1 MSVNFPVLRTKRLT
15 IQLKE
20 LTISESI
27 ALAKI
32 PPHLEQVAVTQFL
45 KYSIESAGE
54 HTDVTAWTVSE
65 RVLAVCHYLS
75 CVVDDAPNF
84 KVGEN
89 GSYMDYLNGEK
100 DIKTTDTLIDLGDLG
115 GDFWQIRHLTGWAAE
130 TIERLDGELNG
141 ITGRLHWL
149 LGSMAAQLVRKGEE
163 CPTNFDEDWLLAR
176 MNVMANLSESDF
188 ITLSFM
194 HQTGIEKLTHL
205 FSIDFD
211 DAGVL
216 VLPADKEADLP
227 PARFRVYAVLS
238 GFAHRM
244 GSQSQQPSE

>member
-1 MSVNFPVLRTKRLT
+1 MAVNFPILRTKRLT
-15 IQLKE
+15 LQLKE
-20 LTISESI
+20 LTIAESI

-45 KYSIESAGE
+45 TFAVQDAGQF
-54 HTDVTAWTVSE
+54 TDISQWTVQE
-65 RVLAVCHYLS
+65 RIMAVCHYLS

-89 GSYMDYLNGEK
+89 GYYMDYLDGEK
-100 DIKTTDTLIDLGDLG
+100 DIKTVDTVLDLGELG
-115 GDFWQIRHLTGWAAE
+115 GDFWQIRHLKGYMAE

-149 LGSMAAQLVRKGEE
+149 LGTMAAQLVRKSEE
-163 CPTNFDEDWLLAR
+163 IPEKFDEDWLLSR

-188 ITLSFM
+188 ISLSFM
-194 HQTGIEKLTHL
+194 HNTGLEKLTHL
-205 FSIDFD
+205 FAIEFD
-211 DAGVL
+211 DSGVL

-227 PARFRVYAVLS
+227 PARFRVHAVLS
-238 GFAHRM
+238 GFAQRM
-244 GSQSQQPSE
+244 GAEPEQPSE